1 MSFLERL
8 KFDKL
13 KSGLSKTRNKIIN
26 SINETVSG
34 KAIIDDHTINEIEEI
49 LISSD
54 IGYETTENIINNLR
68 LTLRT
73 DKDRSPTNII
83 NTVKNELEK
92 IVRKSDKDS
101 NLNQRT
107 LNKTKPYVIL
117 IIGVNGAGKTTTI
130 GKLAYYYKNIGAK
143 VLVAAA
149 DTFRAAASEQLD
161 IWAERACAD
170 LLRKDSTDPS
180 SVAFDAVKKAI
191 DQKYDVVLIDTAGRL
206 HNKTNLMNELCKIK
220 RAINKVLPDAPHE
233 TFLILDGTVGQNAMI
248 QADEFSKVTDITGLV
263 ITKLDGTAKGGVVF
277 QICGSQNIPVKYLGI
292 GESIDDL
299 QTFNSKLFI
308 DAIFSN

>member
-1 MSFLERL
+1 MSFLENL

-13 KSGLSKTRNKIIN
+13 KFSLSKTRNKFIN
-26 SINETVSG
+26 SINEAISG
-34 KAIIDDHTINEIEEI
+34 KAIIDDYTIDEIEEI

-54 IGYETTENIINNLR
+54 IGYKTTEKIINNVR

-83 NTVKNELEK
+83 NSVKNELEK
-92 IVRKSDKDS
+92 IVCGSVEDN
-101 NLNQRT
+101 NLNKRT
-107 LNKTKPYVIL
+107 LNKTKPYVVL
-117 IIGVNGAGKTTTI
+117 IIGVNGTGKTTTI
-130 GKLAYYYKNIGAK
+130 GKLAYYYKNMGAK
-143 VLVAAA
+143 VLVVAA
-149 DTFRAAASEQLD
+149 DTFRAAAREQLD
-161 IWAERACAD
+161 IWAERAGAD
-170 LLRKDSTDPS
+170 LLKSDSSDPS

-206 HNKTNLMNELCKIK
+206 HNKTNLMSELAKIK
-220 RAINKVLPDAPHE
+220 RAINKVLPEAPHE
-233 TFLILDGTVGQNAMI
+233 TYLILDGTVGQNAMI
-248 QADEFSKVTDITGLV
+248 QVDEFSKVTNITGLV

-292 GESIDDL
+292 GESIDAL